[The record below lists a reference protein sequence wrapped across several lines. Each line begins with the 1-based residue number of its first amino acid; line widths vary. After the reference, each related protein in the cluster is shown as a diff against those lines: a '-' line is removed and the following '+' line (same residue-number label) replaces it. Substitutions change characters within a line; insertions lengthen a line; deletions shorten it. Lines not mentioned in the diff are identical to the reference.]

1 MNPSKNELPDWVKDY
16 RDQSWQIEMLIAGS
30 VIFSLYSAS
39 DIFREYF
46 LAVFPISYTKPNHI
60 ILLFGVYVITRILL
74 IGFTANLILRSVWL
88 AYLGINFSFPKG
100 VNYNKLK
107 LSSNYKEKLKSSPN
121 IVQRVVSLERWCN
134 LSYSFAVLLAL
145 FTTSL
150 LISVSAIIW
159 ILDTLGASVFF
170 TSTVFIYSL
179 VAFLAIVQLGVFD
192 KLLFSRN
199 RASGKLGKV
208 LSGISRFL
216 EIITLSFLFKRELL
230 VMRTNANKWL
240 LYLFSIAYIFIAL
253 VFSVNHIDRYY
264 SYGTFRFN
272 IWDDREQYAV
282 NNAPRNNALR
292 YQNNLSKSRK
302 SYLGCIQSDIIKD
315 RYVKLFVVS
324 WVTYDNYLKTSYEK
338 YGYEKDNRSFN
349 TYAERINFERKN
361 DSVYRLALND
371 LFRVS
376 IDDKPFTN
384 LTWSTGVNPVTL
396 EDGYYAYIDINSLE
410 PKEHKLKVK
419 VAYIN
424 WKDEKLLGDVMEIPF
439 WKD

>member
-1 MNPSKNELPDWVKDY
+1 MDHKSSKLPDWVKDY

-30 VIFSLYSAS
+30 VVFSLYNAS
-39 DIFREYF
+39 DLFREYF
-46 LAVFPISYTKPNHI
+46 LAVFPISITKPNHI

-88 AYLGINFSFPKG
+88 AYLGINFSYPKG
-100 VNYNKLK
+100 INYSKLK
-107 LSSNYKEKLKSSPN
+107 LSSNYKERLKESPN
-121 IVQRVVSLERWCN
+121 IVQRVVGLERWCN

-159 ILDTLGASVFF
+159 FLDFIDAGVFF
-170 TSTVFIYSL
+170 VDTIFIYSL
-179 VAFLAIVQLGVFD
+179 FSFLAIVQLGIFD

-199 RASGKLGKV
+199 RTNGIFGKILKGF
-208 LSGISRFL
+208 SRFL

-240 LYLFSIAYIFIAL
+240 LYLFSIVYIFIAL
-253 VFSVNHIDRYY
+253 AFSVNHIGRYY
-264 SYGTFRFN
+264 SAGTFRFK
-272 IWDDREQYAV
+272 IWDDRKQYAV

-292 YQNNLSKSRK
+292 YQHNLSKSRK
-302 SYLGCIQSDIIKD
+302 SYLGCIQSDIVKD
-315 RYVKLFVVS
+315 RYLKLFVVS
-324 WVTYDNYLKTSYEK
+324 WISFDDYLETSYTK
-338 YGYEKDNRSFN
+338 YGYERKRRSFN
-349 TYAERINFERKN
+349 TYEERINFERKN

-376 IDDKPFTN
+376 IDNESFTD

-396 EDGYYAYIDINSLE
+396 EDGYYAYIDISHLE
-410 PKEHKLKVK
+410 SKEHKLNLKVT
-419 VAYIN
+419 YIN
-424 WKDEKLLGDVMEIPF
+424 WKDEKVFGDWMEIPF